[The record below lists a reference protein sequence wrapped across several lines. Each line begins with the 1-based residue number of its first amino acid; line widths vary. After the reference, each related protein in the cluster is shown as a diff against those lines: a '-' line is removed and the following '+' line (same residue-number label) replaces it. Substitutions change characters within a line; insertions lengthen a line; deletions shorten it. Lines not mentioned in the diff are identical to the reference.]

1 MPRPEKIPPDQ
12 MKNKSK
18 KSPYP
23 WTSVSVLLFTA
34 AVLTAVILVY
44 SSGQKERILRDATTE
59 MEAVARL
66 KADQVAKW
74 RSEKL
79 NDARLIHENV
89 TLVEHI
95 DAMFIKEKPQWEK
108 ARLEQFLQTLIE
120 NYDFGGVVLVD
131 AGGNPGLAVPASE
144 SAAGEFLRQNITA
157 SISNPVIFMS
167 EFHTAA
173 VVKYLHLDMLI
184 PMRMPHEGDTVM
196 AGVLV
201 IRVDPEKELFPML
214 STWPTPGRTSECIL
228 FRFEGDSVNYLN
240 GSRLA
245 GYDRPVTFATGDMEL
260 SATLPPAEDKAA
272 RTYTDYTGTQVVAS
286 VKKVPGTEW
295 YLIAKKDT
303 EEILERF
310 MREIPVL
317 WGSMGLVY
325 LALAIIA
332 YLIVKSTR
340 TRYLREKQ
348 KEELNRQAIMKH
360 FDFVMKHGN
369 DIILLL
375 DSNMNIVEANERAVA
390 TYGYTREKLIGLNIS
405 AIRTPYELPQLENHV
420 RELNEKGSSYIETVH
435 ERSDGTTFPIE
446 ISAYTVDVEGVRF
459 YQHIGRDISER
470 KRTEEEMKDN
480 NRKLSTIIN
489 NLRGVVFRCN
499 NDEDW
504 TMQYISDGI
513 YELAGYLPNEF
524 IGSKIRSFKSIID
537 PEDVKMV
544 WEKIHTSLETGYLY
558 TIEYRIITSSGN
570 KKWVWERGRGYYE
583 SDKLVA
589 LEGFISDI
597 TERKKIEEEL
607 IRARDKAEQS
617 DRLKTAFLH
626 NISHEI
632 RTPMNA
638 IVGFTTLLDAPDITD
653 ESRRQYIDIIYQSSN
668 QLLSII
674 TDIVDISNIE
684 TGQVKVSRAS
694 VNLNT
699 MIRNLHDQYRVR
711 AQQQGLMINCTTH
724 LDDREAVVLT
734 DEIKIIQI
742 FSNLLNNALRFTREG
757 RIELGY
763 VVRGEMVEFFVSD
776 TGIGIAP
783 ENHQKIFERFFQV
796 EGPSSKQYSG
806 TGLGLS
812 ISKAYAELLGGTIW
826 VRSTPGEGSLF
837 CFSIPC
843 TNLRIIRA
851 PRKRLPL
858 NRRSKTAKK
867 A

>member
-1 MPRPEKIPPDQ
+1 MN
-12 MKNKSK
+12 NKSN
-18 KSPYP
+18 KSPFP
-23 WTSVSVLLFTA
+23 WTSISVLLFTA
-34 AVLTAVILVY
+34 AVLTTVIILY
-44 SSGQKERILRDATTE
+44 SSGQRDRILRDAATE

-95 DAMFIKEKPQWEK
+95 DAMFIKERPQWEK
-108 ARLEQFLQTLIE
+108 TRLEQFLRTLIE

-131 AGGNPGLAVPASE
+131 AGGNPGLAVPESE
-144 SAAGEFLRQNITA
+144 STAGEFLRRNITA
-157 SISNPVIFMS
+157 SISNPVIS
-167 EFHTAA
+167 LTEFHTAS
-173 VVKYLHLDMLI
+173 VVSYLHLDMLI
-184 PMRMPHEGDTVM
+184 PMRMPHENDTVL

-201 IRVDPEKELFPML
+201 IRIDPEKELFPML
-214 STWPTPGRTSECIL
+214 STWPTPGSTSECIL
-228 FRFEGDSVNYLN
+228 FRFEGDSVVYLN

-245 GYDRPVTFATGDMEL
+245 GYDKPITFASGEMEL
-260 SATLPPAEDKAA
+260 SVMNPAPEEKEA
-272 RTYTDYTGTQVVAS
+272 RTYTDYTGTEVVAS
-286 VKKVPGTEW
+286 VKKVPGTQW
-295 YLIAKKDT
+295 YLIAKKET

-310 MREIPVL
+310 MREITML
-317 WGSMGLVY
+317 WLIMGLVY
-325 LALAIIA
+325 LALASIAFLII
-332 YLIVKSTR
+332 KSTR
-340 TRYLREKQ
+340 ARYLREKLR
-348 KEELNRQAIMKH
+348 EDLNRQAIIKH
-360 FDFVMKHGN
+360 FDVVMKHGN
-369 DIILLL
+369 DIILLT
-375 DSNMNIVEANERAVA
+375 DSNMNVVEANERAVA
-390 TYGYTREKLIGLNIS
+390 TYGYPREKLIGMNILD
-405 AIRTPYELPQLENHV
+405 IRTPYEAPLLEKHV
-420 RELNEKGSSYIETVH
+420 LELNEKGSSYIETVH

-446 ISAYTVDVEGVRF
+446 ISAYTVEVDGVRF
-459 YQHIGRDISER
+459 YQSIGRDISER
-470 KRTEEEMKDN
+470 KRTEEEMKEN
-480 NRKLSTIIN
+480 NKKLSTIIN

-499 NDEDW
+499 DDRDW

-524 IGSKIRSFKSIID
+524 IGSKIRTFKSIID
-537 PEDVKMV
+537 PEDVPRI
-544 WEKIHTSLETGYLY
+544 WEEIHTALNTGYLY
-558 TIEYRIITSSGN
+558 TIEYRIITSSGS

-597 TERKKIEEEL
+597 TERKRIEEEL

-617 DRLKTAFLH
+617 DKLKTAFLH

-638 IVGFTTLLDAPDITD
+638 IVGFTTLLDSPDTTD

-684 TGQVKVSRAS
+684 TGQVKLSRTN

-699 MIRNLHDQYRVR
+699 LIRHLHSQYRMR
-711 AQQQGLMINCTTH
+711 AQQQGLLLNYTTH
-724 LDDREAVVLT
+724 LDDNEALVLT
-734 DEIKIIQI
+734 DETKLIQI
-742 FSNLLNNALRFTREG
+742 FSNLLNNALRFTRQG

-763 VVRGEMVEFFVSD
+763 VVRGETVELFVSD

-783 ENHQKIFERFFQV
+783 ENQQKVFERFFQV

-826 VRSTPGEGSLF
+826 LISTPGEGSLF
-837 CFSIPC
+837 CFSIPFKKS
-843 TNLRIIRA
+843 TE
-851 PRKRLPL
+851 
-858 NRRSKTAKK
+858 SKTAAKK
-867 A
+867 ITHKSKE